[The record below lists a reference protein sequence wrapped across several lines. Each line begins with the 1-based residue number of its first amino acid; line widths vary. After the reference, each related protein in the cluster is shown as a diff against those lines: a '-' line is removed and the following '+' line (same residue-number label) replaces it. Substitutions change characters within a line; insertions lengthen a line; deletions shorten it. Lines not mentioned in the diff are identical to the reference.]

1 MLQFLREYGQLGV
14 LGRVATKIVS
24 STEDELA
31 MLTHSLWKQSVLEM
45 KETWHHAQ
53 EISAIV
59 SKNLYF
65 FICKQII
72 LRAPIFLKTIDF
84 VYDFIKSLTDVSA
97 QQFHVEFPFKLF
109 DKKGLLENH

>member
-1 MLQFLREYGQLGV
+1 
-14 LGRVATKIVS
+14 VS

-53 EISAIV
+53 EISATV

-65 FICKQII
+65 FIWRQII
-72 LRAPIFLKTIDF
+72 LRTPFFEKEIITIDF
-84 VYDFIKSLTDVSA
+84 VYHFIKSLTDFSA
-97 QQFHVEFPFKLF
+97 QQCHVEFSSNYLIKRDFLKIINLCRQIILRTPIFSAS
-109 DKKGLLENH
+109 